1 MKSNLTNEQI
11 EALAPYEVMFRTA
24 VNASWCSYPGQAGI
38 DKMLSIWNS
47 ITGSPYPYQ
56 RGCGNCLLNLVRDM
70 GNLYFAA
77 KAAEIPAEPKAS
89 VEPEKK
95 AEPAKKAPRRRR

>member
-1 MKSNLTNEQI
+1 MKSNLTKEQI

-47 ITGSPYPYQ
+47 ITGSPYPYK

-77 KAAEIPAEPKAS
+77 KAAETPAEPA
-89 VEPEKK
+89 EPEKK
-95 AEPAKKAPRRRR
+95 AEPAKKAPRRRK